1 MINKLLVPFLFLLSS
16 GLFAQGNLSPYSS
29 YGLGERGG
37 VDHPLFSGMG
47 NNTVNYISSTTFN
60 RFNPASYSYI
70 RPHNPIFS
78 VAVSSKFS
86 TFSSSG
92 TSEKSNLSALSEIG
106 FGVSFLKR
114 FGFGFGLTPYYKRG
128 YSFSERNPLGS
139 DSVNYDYIGT
149 GDISRAF
156 FGLSAHILNY
166 DSLKWTV
173 GANLSSV
180 FGTVRNTR
188 RAYLVSNISSVGGIE
203 FESSRIKSFHYEI
216 GTVITKQFK
225 GGHSLTLAGTF
236 EPLQELNAYQN
247 TQLFYSATDVTDQ
260 NSYVL
265 ISQTGEQ
272 KGKLQIAPS
281 YTVGFDY
288 TYSLKDKAKESKVR
302 NSEFKLLGSFNLT
315 DWSKFETRFND
326 TVTQFG
332 YPSASGFNIGFQ
344 YRPETDLNGS
354 KLPNFFERVS
364 YRVGF
369 YQKSLP
375 YQFNNVQLTEFGT
388 SFGLGI
394 PILTEKTESSIQ
406 FGITYGQ
413 RGTKEVGS
421 LNESFIGLNV
431 GIVIAPS
438 LADRW
443 FIRRKLD

>member
-1 MINKLLVPFLFLLSS
+1 MINKLLVPFILLLCG
-16 GLFAQGNLSPYSS
+16 GLVAQSNISPYSS

-37 VDHPLFSGMG
+37 VDHPLFSGVG
-47 NNTVNYISSTTFN
+47 NNTVNFISSTTLN
-60 RFNPASYSYI
+60 RYNPASYSYI
-70 RPHNPIFS
+70 RPHNPVFS
-78 VAVSSKFS
+78 IAVSSKFS
-86 TFSSSG
+86 TFTANE

-128 YSFSERNPLGS
+128 YSFQETYPLMS
-139 DSVNYDYIGT
+139 DSVIHGYSGT

-180 FGTVRNTR
+180 FGTVRNSRT
-188 RAYLVSNISSVGGIE
+188 ASLVSSNAGVGGID
-203 FESSRIKSFHYEI
+203 FQNSRLKSFHYEF
-216 GTVITKQFK
+216 GTVITKQFRK
-225 GGHSLTLAGTF
+225 GHSLTLAGTF
-236 EPLQELNAYQN
+236 EPIQELSMYRSSQF
-247 TQLFYSATDVTDQ
+247 FYSATDVTDQ
-260 NSYVL
+260 ASYVF
-265 ISQTGEQ
+265 ISATPEE

-302 NSEFKLLGSFNLT
+302 NSEFKILGSYNMT
-315 DWSKFETRFND
+315 DWTKMEARFED
-326 TVTQFG
+326 TTLQYG
-332 YPSASGFNIGFQ
+332 YPSTSGFNVGFQ

-369 YQKSLP
+369 YTKSLP
-375 YQFNNVQLTEFGT
+375 YQFNNTQLTEFGT

-406 FGITYGQ
+406 FGITYGK
-413 RGTKEVGS
+413 RGTNQVGS
-421 LNESFIGLNV
+421 LNESFIGVNV